1 MLFNTSRRNFQLDE
15 IQFKMFSDFGRALLY
30 LSVLKV
36 FFLLVPKRYRGCLH
50 FVSCSDCSEKT
61 EILNY
66 SSLECTAVNFTL
78 WGDEGAGS
86 DTAIRQ

>member
-1 MLFNTSRRNFQLDE
+1 MKYSLKCSLTLAVHSCICQYSR
-15 IQFKMFSDFGRALLY
+15 
-30 LSVLKV
+30 
-36 FFLLVPKRYRGCLH
+36 FFFVGSLH
-50 FVSCSDCSEKT
+50 FVSCSDCSENT

-66 SSLECTAVNFTL
+66 TSLERTAVNFTL